1 MIKMRMAL
9 LLFFTLLSGTVYA
22 TQVKEEGLQLV
33 LDEHRVGADVNI
45 KEDEDEVY
53 AAVQNGLIKPFSELY
68 KTIDLQLNGRLIKV
82 ELDEERN
89 QWVYELKLIHESNV
103 IKVEYDAASLEII
116 KIEGRDL
123 INIIKNRAIK

>member
-1 MIKMRMAL
+1 MIKMITALWLSFAL
-9 LLFFTLLSGTVYA
+9 LSSAVYA
-22 TQVKEEGLQLV
+22 DQPKQLV
-33 LDEHRVGADVNI
+33 LLDEHRVGADVNI

-53 AAVQNGLIKPFSELY
+53 AAVQNGFIQPFSELY
-68 KTIDLQLNGRLIKV
+68 KAIDLELNGRLIKV

-116 KIEGRDL
+116 KIEGRNL

>member
-1 MIKMRMAL
+1 MMKMITAL
-9 LLFFTLLSGTVYA
+9 WLSFVLLSSAVYA
-22 TQVKEEGLQLV
+22 GQAKQLV
-33 LDEHRVGADVNI
+33 LLDEHRVGADVNI

-53 AAVQNGLIKPFSELY
+53 AAVQNGLIQPFSELY
-68 KTIDLQLNGRLIKV
+68 KTVDLQLNGRLIKV